1 MAKFFKKDYL
11 HAYKREDTVW
21 VKGTVKGQKY
31 HRMSTGK
38 KFSKANM
45 NFVEKNW
52 ETFFEDHFEKQK
64 SLAQGAEKM
73 SIVELMPLS
82 LDAALETASEG
93 TINDYTRILNKH
105 VIPVFGNY
113 KPDEISVGMF
123 KTFQKDLRIK
133 SKLARKTILNVRAA
147 FNCIYRYA
155 VDEEIVDKNP
165 IMLVKTPASKLFVHF
180 DEEGVAVDHK
190 GNEIVADINPFTLD
204 DVWKLIDTAEG
215 QFKNIITVL
224 FFTGMRLGELIT
236 LKWDDIDW
244 ENATIHIQ
252 RASKSNGKIGR
263 PKNGKTRKIDILPP
277 VIKALRNQFEST
289 GLKRGFIFIAQNG
302 SRYSKYDTFR
312 KYHWKNLLIRA
323 GYDHRVL
330 YQTRHTFASIML
342 QKGEELAWI
351 SKVMLGHSELA
362 TTLKFYAKYIPDDT
376 KKRATFLDDE
386 RTNSVQNINLKS
398 GSA

>member
-1 MAKFFKKDYL
+1 MAEFFKKNYL
-11 HAYKREDTVW
+11 HAYKREGIIW
-21 VKGTVKGQKY
+21 VKGTIKDQKH

-38 KFSKANM
+38 EFSKANM

-52 ETFFEDHFEKQK
+52 SLLIEEYFEKQK
-64 SLAQGAEKM
+64 SLAERAKKM

-93 TINDYTRILNKH
+93 TIDDYTRILNKH

-123 KTFQKDLRIK
+123 KSFQKGLRVE

-155 VDEEIVDKNP
+155 IDEEIVDKNP
-165 IMLVKTPASKLFVHF
+165 ILLVSTPASKLFVHF
-180 DEEGVAVDHK
+180 NDDGVAVDQN
-190 GNEIVADINPFTLD
+190 GNEIIDDINPFTLD
-204 DVWKLIDTAEG
+204 DVWKLIDSAEG
-215 QFKNIITVL
+215 QFKNIITIL

-236 LKWDDIDW
+236 LKWNDINWNDG
-244 ENATIHIQ
+244 TIHIQ

-263 PKNGKTRKIDILPP
+263 PKNGKTRKIDILSP
-277 VIKALRNQFEST
+277 VTKALHKQFEVT
-289 GLKRGFIFIAQNG
+289 GLKRGFVFIAQNG
-302 SRYSKYDTFR
+302 TRYSKYDTFR
-312 KYHWKNLLIRA
+312 KYHWKNLLLRT

-342 QKGEELAWI
+342 QKGEELAWV

-362 TTLKFYAKYIPDDT
+362 TTLKFYAKFIPDDN
-376 KKRATFLDDE
+376 KKRAVFLDKE

>member
-1 MAKFFKKDYL
+1 MAKFFNKEYE
-11 HAYKREDTVW
+11 HAYKRGSMVW
-21 VKGTVKGQKY
+21 VAGKVKDQRY
-31 HRMSTGK
+31 HRLSTDK
-38 KFSKANM
+38 KYSKANM

-52 ETFFEDHFEKQK
+52 TTILDEYFNKQK
-64 SLAQGAEKM
+64 SLSERLKKL
-73 SIVELMPLS
+73 SILELMPLS

-93 TINDYTRILNKH
+93 TIYDYSKTLKKH
-105 VIPVFGNY
+105 VIPVFGDF

-123 KTFQKDLRIK
+123 KAFQKDLRIK

-155 VDEEIVDKNP
+155 VDEEIVERNP
-165 IMLVKTPASKLFVHF
+165 ILLVKSPASKLFVHF
-180 DEEGVAVDHK
+180 NDDGIAVDHR
-190 GNEIVADINPFTLD
+190 GNVIMDDINPFNLD
-204 DVWKLIDTAEG
+204 DVWNLINIAEY

-236 LKWDDIDW
+236 IKWDDVDW
-244 ENATIHIQ
+244 ENETIHIQ

-277 VIKALRNQFEST
+277 VLKALREQFKIT
-289 GLKRGFIFIAQNG
+289 GLKRGFIFLAQDGN
-302 SRYSKYDTFR
+302 RYSKYDTFR
-312 KYHWKNLLIRA
+312 KYYWKNLLVQA

-342 QKGEELAWI
+342 QKGEELAWV

-362 TTLKFYAKYIPDDT
+362 TTLKFYAKYIPDDRR
-376 KKRATFLDDE
+376 KRAAFLDDE
-386 RTNSVQNINLKS
+386 STNRVQNINLKLES
-398 GSA
+398 V